1 MCIDIVYSTFLDKVF
16 LFFLRSGYYIPT
28 SNTPCH
34 MYALLSINQTIIRK
48 FRRVTYHLVRT
59 PIVVFTPCASNHT
72 VRGFFLSFRLSYIP
86 HVEYPWHVIPAAS
99 FTNSGSNPKKEK
111 ERKKKKK
118 RRRMVPPVTQT
129 RLYWS
134 ARISGHK
141 ILGMTYMMSVRTDW
155 RADLEGHCIRVPVCG
170 LGHFRGDHFSEFL
183 FYFRKARNLGAF
195 VIFGKW
201 TFSETCL

>member
-1 MCIDIVYSTFLDKVF
+1 
-16 LFFLRSGYYIPT
+16 
-28 SNTPCH
+28 
-34 MYALLSINQTIIRK
+34 MYALLSINQSFANSDELPT
-48 FRRVTYHLVRT
+48 VHLVRT
-59 PIVVFTPCASNHT
+59 PIVVLYSMCIKSYCTR
-72 VRGFFLSFRLSYIP
+72 VFFFSFRLSYIP

-111 ERKKKKK
+111 ERKKKK